1 MDFLWWLIMKYVGLL
16 ITDCTGFVTFFI
28 ETLASILAILFYKGF
43 SFQNLRKCHFQQKT
57 KFLKLMN
64 SKKFQLNIYCQNS

>member
-43 SFQNLRKCHFQQKT
+43 SFQNLRKMSFSTENKIFKTNEQQKIST
-57 KFLKLMN
+57 QYLLPK
-64 SKKFQLNIYCQNS
+64 